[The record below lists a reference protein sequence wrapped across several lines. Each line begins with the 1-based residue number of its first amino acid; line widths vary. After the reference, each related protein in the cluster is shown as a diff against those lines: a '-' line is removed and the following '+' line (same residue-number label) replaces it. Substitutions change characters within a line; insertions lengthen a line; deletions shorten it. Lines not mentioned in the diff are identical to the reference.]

1 MATATTNH
9 PKASNKSPKQLGQF
23 ATIEEASQAKNAD
36 LLKTL
41 QRLNVKVVKH

>member
-1 MATATTNH
+1 MAATTTDH
-9 PKASNKSPKQLGQF
+9 TKSSSKSTQQLGQF

-41 QRLNVKVVKH
+41 KSLNVKVVKA

>member
-1 MATATTNH
+1 MPSKRFQNNTSKKNI
-9 PKASNKSPKQLGQF
+9 ASVGQF

-41 QRLNVKVVKH
+41 KRLNVKVVKV

>member
-1 MATATTNH
+1 M
-9 PKASNKSPKQLGQF
+9 SLPKQLGQF
-23 ATIEEASQAKNAD
+23 ATIEEASQTKNAD